1 MKITILTLFPEQFVG
16 FIETSI
22 INKAIKRNLVS
33 IETVDIRSF
42 SLDKH
47 HRVDDKPYGGGA
59 GLVMRAQPI
68 LDALR
73 SVKTSDSHT
82 IYLSASGSVYKQA
95 KAQQFSTYSHLILLC
110 GHYEGIDER
119 VLDEVDEEICIGDYV
134 LTGGEL
140 AAMVI
145 SDSVIRLLDDV
156 ITKESLD
163 EESFENNLLEYPHY
177 TTPAIY
183 EGKEVPLVLQSGHHK
198 NIRKYRLKESLRKT
212 LKVRPDLFAKKKLT
226 KEETQLLE
234 EIQAEEVL

>member
-1 MKITILTLFPEQFVG
+1 MRISILTLFPEQFVG

-22 INKAIKRNLVS
+22 INKAIKRNLVN
-33 IETVDIRSF
+33 IETIDIRSF

-73 SVKTSDSHT
+73 SVKTSESYT

-95 KAQQFSTYSHLILLC
+95 KAQKLSTYSHLILLC
-110 GHYEGIDER
+110 GHYEGIDQR
-119 VLDEVDEEICIGDYV
+119 VLDEVDEEICIGDYI

-177 TTPAIY
+177 TTPAVY
-183 EGKEVPLVLQSGHHK
+183 DGKEVPLVLQSGHHE

-212 LKVRPDLFAKKKLT
+212 LKVRPDLLAQKQLT
-226 KEETQLLE
+226 KEEIKLLN
-234 EIQAEEVL
+234 EIQTEEVL